1 MRFAYMPDTHFGVY
15 EQPPPSPE
23 EAARAFEHLID
34 EAVLAEEVGFDA
46 VFLPERHGRTETF
59 APSPLTVATAIA
71 ARTDRIKI
79 ATTVMLP
86 PLYSPVHLAEQ
97 VAMIDNLS
105 RGRFVFGAGVGYH
118 QGYHQTFGVPWRRRG
133 RRFEEAMEV
142 IVLALT
148 QERFSFDGE
157 FFNYEDVCLSPKP
170 YQRPRPPIWIGA
182 HAEGKPVDRAL
193 DYEGWVLWTLPE
205 WEDTASWIEQMRA
218 RAAERGKSD
227 WTVVLDQ
234 DGWLGDDPAEV
245 RARHSPRWLR
255 EARSTASTTSQ
266 PRSTRAGTS
275 SRRRGRR
282 RRCATSSHARCT
294 SALPTR
300 GWSASPPCAT
310 GWDPTTSTSACAAHR
325 QSTDRRTPPMT
336 SSSSASGASERRSFR
351 GCADGA

>member
-1 MRFAYMPDTHFGVY
+1 MQR
-15 EQPPPSPE
+15 ES
-23 EAARAFEHLID
+23 R
-34 EAVLAEEVGFDA
+34 
-46 VFLPERHGRTETF
+46 
-59 APSPLTVATAIA
+59 IA

-255 EARSTASTTSQ
+255 EARFYGEHDFPAEIDPSGDIEQAEGAEKALRDFESRQMHFGTPDTWVERITAVRDRLGPDYLNIRLRGPQAEYGPAYPSYDEFLECIRRFGEEVL
-266 PRSTRAGTS
+266 PRVR
-275 SRRRGRR
+275 
-282 RRCATSSHARCT
+282 
-294 SALPTR
+294 
-300 GWSASPPCAT
+300 
-310 GWDPTTSTSACAAHR
+310 
-325 QSTDRRTPPMT
+325 
-336 SSSSASGASERRSFR
+336 
-351 GCADGA
+351 